1 MKEGTIEGWSTE
13 AVGGVTGL
21 VVVALAAG
29 VSTLISVF
37 ARQIGARLRVLDFP
51 DGKRKIHPA
60 ATPQIGGIVIGVPTL
75 AVLVYLAMTSL
86 FLPLYM
92 VAAGTGLA
100 CLLLGL
106 SDDRKPIRPTFRL
119 LLSLL
124 LALVALEVA
133 PALQVTFLRFSFWDQ
148 ALFLEQ
154 FALGFTAVCIV
165 GLQNSVNMADGKN
178 GVVMGL
184 CLFWCAE
191 LLLFAPNHMN
201 LVLLAL
207 CATLV
212 IALAFNLRGFL
223 FLGDSGSYSLSCII
237 ALLAIYVYDTAFVEL
252 PADLVILWFLIPV
265 TDCLRVMALRVF
277 RGHSP
282 FSSDQNHLHHLLHRR
297 LPWRWGLLVYL
308 SLAGMPGLLA
318 SFAPSTTPAWG
329 IAALS
334 CYGVIIMWPERRVRE
349 VGDTA
354 K

>member
-13 AVGGVTGL
+13 AVGGVKGL

-37 ARQIGARLRVLDFP
+37 ARQIGSHLRVLDIP
-51 DGKRKIHPA
+51 DGKRKNHPA
-60 ATPQIGGIVIGVPTL
+60 ATPQTGGLAIGVPTL

-86 FLPLYM
+86 FLPLYLI
-92 VAAGTGLA
+92 AAGTGLA

-106 SDDRKPIRPTFRL
+106 SDDRKPIRPAYRL

-124 LALVALEVA
+124 LALVALEVV
-133 PALQVTFLRFSFWDQ
+133 PALQVTFLHFSFWNQ

-154 FALGFTAVCIV
+154 FALVFTAVCIV

-184 CLFWCAE
+184 CLFWCVE
-191 LLLFAPNHMN
+191 LLLFAPDHMN

-212 IALAFNLRGFL
+212 IALAFNLRGSL
-223 FLGDSGSYSLSCII
+223 FLGDSGSYSVSYII
-237 ALLAIYVYDTAFVEL
+237 ALLAIYVYDTAFAAL

-265 TDCLRVMALRVF
+265 IDCLRVMALRVF

-318 SFAPSTTPAWG
+318 SFAPSTTLAWC

-334 CYGVIIMWPERRVRE
+334 CYGVIIAWPERREPE

>member
-1 MKEGTIEGWSTE
+1 MKEGAIEGWGAE
-13 AVGGVTGL
+13 AVGGVKGL
-21 VVVALAAG
+21 MVVALAAG
-29 VSTLISVF
+29 VSTLIAVF
-37 ARQIGARLRVLDFP
+37 ARQIGASLRVLDFP

-60 ATPQIGGIVIGVPTL
+60 VTPQIGGIVIGVPTL

-86 FLPLYM
+86 FLPLYL
-92 VAAGTGLA
+92 VVAGTGLA
-100 CLLLGL
+100 CLLLGF
-106 SDDRKPIRPTFRL
+106 SDDRKPIRPTYRL

-154 FALGFTAVCIV
+154 FSLGFTAVCIV

-184 CLFWCAE
+184 CLFWCVE
-191 LLLFAPNHMN
+191 LLLFAPDHMN

-207 CATLV
+207 CATLT
-212 IALAFNLRGFL
+212 IALVCNLRGLL

-237 ALLAIYVYDTAFVEL
+237 ALLVIYVYDTAFVAL

-277 RGHSP
+277 RGSSP
-282 FSSDQNHLHHLLHRR
+282 FSSDRNHLHHLLNRR
-297 LPWRWGLLVYL
+297 LPWRWGLPVYL
-308 SLAGMPGLLA
+308 SLAGVPGLLA
-318 SFAPSTTPAWG
+318 SFAPSTTLAWG
-329 IAALS
+329 IVALS
-334 CYGVIIMWPERRVRE
+334 CYGVIIAWPERQARE
-349 VGDTA
+349 VGDAA